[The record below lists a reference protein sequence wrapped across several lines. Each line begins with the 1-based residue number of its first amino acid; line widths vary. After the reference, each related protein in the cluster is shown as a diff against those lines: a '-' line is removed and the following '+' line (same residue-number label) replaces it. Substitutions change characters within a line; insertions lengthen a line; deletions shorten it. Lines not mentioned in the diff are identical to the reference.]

1 VSQQVLLTFFAA
13 NSIREILR
21 KFGISATVKWP
32 NDVFV
37 GTKKIAG
44 ILIENSVTN
53 QFITSSILGIGLN
66 VNQLEFEGLNATSL
80 QLETGV
86 FHQRNELLFML
97 LNQLS
102 KNWELVLENSPK
114 LKEDFIDNLFRINKR
129 SKFQKETSFFY
140 GIIRGIDKNGL
151 LLIEVDGSLIS
162 FDLKEIKFVL

>member
-1 VSQQVLLTFFAA
+1 
-13 NSIREILR
+13 
-21 KFGISATVKWP
+21 
-32 NDVFV
+32 
-37 GTKKIAG
+37 
-44 ILIENSVTN
+44 
-53 QFITSSILGIGLN
+53 

-114 LKEDFIDNLFRINKR
+114 LKEDFIDNMFRINQR
-129 SKFQKETSFFY
+129 TKFEKECTFFY